1 MLSFK
6 AIKKLFDSTMH
17 ISILTSLILNLSTCR
32 KELLFLESQQKFGTC
47 YSVLALPDIVL
58 GDYRISLNC
67 HTTKALTRQ
76 EGPNEF

>member
-1 MLSFK
+1 MQRGFMIHGFFRNQKLHNQREALLYSFFKTTILS
-6 AIKKLFDSTMH
+6 
-17 ISILTSLILNLSTCR
+17 
-32 KELLFLESQQKFGTC
+32 ESQQMFGTC